1 MNFFCSSDAELIK
14 TRFQVN
20 AKADPCTQGVW
31 LFIII
36 KNKDEAILLFDTEV
50 GNIHLISIIIFSNLS
65 F

>member
-20 AKADPCTQGVW
+20 ESAYPCTRGVW